1 MSEINT
7 RFQSEQPTV
16 VLMVNDKSDCNMNCT
31 HCFLGY
37 EGTRSP
43 EEVVGLVD
51 RFRTNYRVIV
61 AGSETLTDLGYLEAY
76 RRAGQKYILTNGLL
90 LHQKPELFGLLRDI
104 GIEEIQL
111 SLHFGIQEDLHSVSE
126 RIVRDVIQKAKAEGF
141 RVQVAVTITPEN
153 YQNVKEMCGQVR
165 GMEVDRIRFIK
176 YLKFGSA
183 REEDRS
189 KLTDPERKTFFD
201 LVDNARRKYD
211 KAELT
216 IQIAG
221 NFGPREGTRGE
232 ELAKCNRYCP
242 AGEKLFVI
250 APNGQVYGCPYLM
263 EYPIGELTEDLRLQI
278 TDSLCGD
285 MRNKCLT
292 DIL

>member
-1 MSEINT
+1 MSELNT

-31 HCFLGY
+31 HCFLSY

-43 EEVVGLVD
+43 EDVIDLVD

-61 AGSETLTDLGYLEAY
+61 AGSETLTNLGYLEAY

-90 LHQKPELFGLLRDI
+90 LHQKPELFDLLREY

-111 SLHFGIQEDLHSVSE
+111 SLHFGIQEDLHSVPE
-126 RIVRDVIQKAKAEGF
+126 KIVRDVIQQAKVKGF
-141 RVQVAVTITPEN
+141 RVQVAVTITTEN
-153 YQNVKEMCGQVR
+153 CQNVEEMCSQVCE
-165 GMEVDRIRFIK
+165 MEVDRIRFIK

-183 REEDRS
+183 REEDRL
-189 KLTDPERKTFFD
+189 KLTDSERKTFFD
-201 LVDNARRKYD
+201 LVDEARSKYD

-216 IQIAG
+216 IQIAS
-221 NFGPREGTRGE
+221 NFGPREGTKGE
-232 ELAKCNRYCP
+232 ELAKCNQYCP

-263 EYPIGELTEDLRLQI
+263 EYPIGEMTEDFRLQI
-278 TDSLCGD
+278 TDSLCDGVRD
-285 MRNKCLT
+285 KCLT

>member
-1 MSEINT
+1 MSELNT

-31 HCFLGY
+31 HCFLSY

-43 EEVVGLVD
+43 EEVVELVD

-61 AGSETLTDLGYLEAY
+61 AGSETLTNLGYLEAY

-90 LHQKPELFGLLRDI
+90 LHQKPELFDLLREY

-111 SLHFGIQEDLHSVSE
+111 SLHFGIQEDLHSVPE
-126 RIVRDVIQKAKAEGF
+126 KIVRDVIQQAKVKGF
-141 RVQVAVTITPEN
+141 RVQVAVTITTEN
-153 YQNVKEMCGQVR
+153 CQNVEEMCSQVR
-165 GMEVDRIRFIK
+165 EMEVDRIRFIK

-189 KLTDPERKTFFD
+189 KLTDSERKTFFD
-201 LVDNARRKYD
+201 LVDEARSKYD

-221 NFGPREGTRGE
+221 NFGPREGTKGE
-232 ELAKCNRYCP
+232 ELAKCNQYCP

-263 EYPIGELTEDLRLQI
+263 EYPIGEMTEDFRLQI
-278 TDSLCGD
+278 TDSLCDGVRD
-285 MRNKCLT
+285 KCLT